1 MLNNIFTNISYYYYY
16 YTECSIS

>member
-1 MLNNIFTNISYYYYY
+1 MLNNIFTNTSYYYYY